1 MLRALLASHRWR
13 VHEYDAKKEEKSMN
27 SKVIRALSSTAVL
40 IAIAFSTMFLPA
52 VASAA
57 DDDPPGR
64 VARIRYL
71 EGSVSF
77 QPAGESDWV
86 SAVTNRPM
94 TTGDQLWADAGSRAE
109 VQIGSAMIRVAANT
123 GFSFLNLDDRI
134 AQIQLTDGTLNLTV
148 QRLTRNE
155 VIEVDTP
162 NQAFSITQPGQ
173 YRVETGTDGNSSMVT
188 VRQGQGEV
196 TGGGRTYDLRSGQS
210 GTFTGTDT
218 LDGYVSV
225 ARDQDDFDKWGQ
237 SRDRQYD
244 GSQSAR
250 YVSHDVVGY
259 EDLDNNGTWR
269 SDPTYGNVW
278 TPTSVQSGWAPYH
291 NGHWVWIAPWGWTW
305 VDDAPW
311 GYAPFHYGRWV
322 SIRGNWG
329 WVPGPMNSQPVYAPA
344 LVAFIGGA
352 NFGVSVSV
360 GGGGYGGGDV
370 GWFPLGPREVYV
382 PGYNTSRGYVDRVNT
397 SNTNVNNTTITNV
410 YNNQVTNNN
419 RTNVI
424 YVNRTVQGAVTA
436 VPQNAFRSS
445 TPVARAAVP
454 VNEHQIAAAPVVS
467 RAAVAPS
474 RDSVLGVSAP
484 TANRVARPPA
494 AVVNRPVVAK
504 ATPPPPPV
512 PFARQQQELAKH
524 PGQPLATHEVQ
535 VLRPANVAVAQPQ
548 VKQAPPGKPA
558 TLKTGPPVNQPV
570 LGSARQPGNA
580 QPPVV
585 PGNKAANLPVANAPA
600 NKPATEP
607 VANVPP
613 NKQSGRPVAT
623 APADTNQPIH
633 TDRPPSAQQQQAD
646 KAREQQAA
654 QQQAAQQQAAAKQQ
668 ADKAREQQAAQ
679 QQVVQQQA
687 AAKQQADKAREQQ
700 ATQQQVVQQQA
711 AAKQQADKAREQQAT
726 QQQVVQQQA
735 AAKRQADKAREQ
747 QAAQQQVV
755 QQQAAAKQQADKA
768 REQQAAQ
775 QQAAQQQAEK
785 ARGQQAAQAQ
795 QADKAREQQA
805 APQAVQQRP
814 DRPPN
819 AQPAPQPKVQPAN
832 QPQAHPAPPLT
843 PAEKARQEQQ
853 KKDEKPPSPQ

>member
-1 MLRALLASHRWR
+1 MNTKLKKRLGWVTALFAATILMLTFPA
-13 VHEYDAKKEEKSMN
+13 
-27 SKVIRALSSTAVL
+27 AV
-40 IAIAFSTMFLPA
+40 S
-52 VASAA
+52 A

-71 EGSVSF
+71 QGSVSF

-123 GFSFLNLDDRI
+123 GFSFLNLDDRTV
-134 AQIQLTDGTLNLTV
+134 QIQLTEGTLNLRV
-148 QRLTRNE
+148 QRLSRDE
-155 VIEVDTP
+155 VFEVDTP
-162 NQAFSITQPGQ
+162 NQAFSVTQPGQ
-173 YRVETGTDGNSSMVT
+173 YRVEAGTDGNSSVVI

-196 TGGGRTYDLRSGQS
+196 TGGGRTYNVQSGQS
-210 GTFTGTDT
+210 GTFTGTDSV
-218 LDGYVSV
+218 DGYVAS
-225 ARDQDDFDKWGQ
+225 AGAPDDFDNWGQ

-250 YVSHDVVGY
+250 YVSRDVVGY

-329 WVPGPMNSQPVYAPA
+329 WVPGPMNYQPVYAPA

-352 NFGVSVSV
+352 NFGASVSV

-382 PGYNTSRGYVDRVNT
+382 PGYSTSRGYVDRVNT
-397 SNTNVNNTTITNV
+397 SNTNVSNTTITNV
-410 YNNQVTNNN
+410 YNNQVTNNSSN
-419 RTNVI
+419 NVT
-424 YVNRTVQGAVTA
+424 YVNRSVPGAVTA

-445 TPVARAAVP
+445 APVARAAVP
-454 VNEHQIAAAPVVS
+454 VNEKQIAAAPVLS
-467 RAAVAPS
+467 RAVVAPS
-474 RDSVLGVSAP
+474 RESVLGTSAP
-484 TANRVARPPA
+484 IANRVAQPPA

-504 ATPPPPPV
+504 TTPPPPPV
-512 PFARQQQELAKH
+512 PFAKQQQELAKH
-524 PGQPLATHEVQ
+524 PGQPLAAHEVQ
-535 VLRPANVAVAQPQ
+535 VLRPANVAAAQPL

-558 TLKTGPPVNQPV
+558 PLNTNRPVNPPVVGNSKQP
-570 LGSARQPGNA
+570 ANA
-580 QPPVV
+580 QPSIVPTNKPTNVPVANT
-585 PGNKAANLPVANAPA
+585 PANKPPSAPVANAPA
-600 NKPATEP
+600 DKT
-607 VANVPP
+607 
-613 NKQSGRPVAT
+613 
-623 APADTNQPIH
+623 QPIH
-633 TDRPPSAQQQQAD
+633 ADRPPSAQQQQAD

-654 QQQAAQQQAAAKQQ
+654 QQQAVQQQAEKTRGQQAAQQQ

-679 QQVVQQQA
+679 QQATQ
-687 AAKQQADKAREQQ
+687 QQADKTRS
-700 ATQQQVVQQQA
+700 
-711 AAKQQADKAREQQAT
+711 
-726 QQQVVQQQA
+726 
-735 AAKRQADKAREQ
+735 Q
-747 QAAQQQVV
+747 QAAQ
-755 QQQAAAKQQADKA
+755 QQADKA

-775 QQAAQQQAEK
+775 QQAAQQQADK
-785 ARGQQAAQAQ
+785 TRSQQAAQQ

-805 APQAVQQRP
+805 AQQQA
-814 DRPPN
+814 
-819 AQPAPQPKVQPAN
+819 AQ
-832 QPQAHPAPPLT
+832 
-843 PAEKARQEQQ
+843 
-853 KKDEKPPSPQ
+853 

>member
-1 MLRALLASHRWR
+1 MDTRLKKRLSWMTALFAAAILML
-13 VHEYDAKKEEKSMN
+13 
-27 SKVIRALSSTAVL
+27 T
-40 IAIAFSTMFLPA
+40 FA
-52 VASAA
+52 VAASA

-71 EGSVSF
+71 QGSVSF

-109 VQIGSAMIRVAANT
+109 VQIGSAIIRVDANT
-123 GFSFLNLDDRI
+123 GFSFLNLDDRTV
-134 AQIQLTDGTLNLTV
+134 QIQLTEGTLNLRV
-148 QRLTRNE
+148 QRLARDE
-155 VIEVDTP
+155 VFEVDTP
-162 NQAFSITQPGQ
+162 NQAFSVTQPGQ
-173 YRVETGTDGNSSMVT
+173 YRVEAGADGNSSMVI
-188 VRQGQGEV
+188 VRQGHGEV
-196 TGGGRTYDLRSGQS
+196 TGGGRTYNVSSGQS
-210 GTFTGTDT
+210 GTFTGTDS
-218 LDGYVSV
+218 LDGYVS
-225 ARDQDDFDKWGQ
+225 AAGNPDDFDNWGQ

-259 EDLDNNGTWR
+259 EDLDNNGSWR

-329 WVPGPMNSQPVYAPA
+329 WVPGPMNYQPVYAPA
-344 LVAFIGGA
+344 LVAFIGGS

-397 SNTNVNNTTITNV
+397 SNTNVSNTTITNV

-419 RTNVI
+419 INNVT
-424 YVNRTVQGAVTA
+424 YVNRAVPGAVTA

-445 TPVARAAVP
+445 APVARAAVP
-454 VNEHQIAAAPVVS
+454 VNEKQIAAAPVVT
-467 RAAVAPS
+467 RAVVAPT
-474 RDSVLGVSAP
+474 RDSVLGTSAP
-484 TANRVARPPA
+484 TANRVARPPE

-504 ATPPPPPV
+504 TTPPPPPV
-512 PFARQQQELAKH
+512 PFAKQQQDLAKH
-524 PGQPLATHEVQ
+524 PGQPLAAHEVQ
-535 VLRPANVAVAQPQ
+535 VLRPANVAVAQPL
-548 VKQAPPGKPA
+548 VKQTPPGKPA
-558 TLKTGPPVNQPV
+558 TLNTSRPV
-570 LGSARQPGNA
+570 S
-580 QPPVV
+580 PPVV
-585 PGNKAANLPVANAPA
+585 GNSRQPANAQTPVVPANKPANVPVANPAANKPPGAPVANAPA
-600 NKPATEP
+600 DKT
-607 VANVPP
+607 
-613 NKQSGRPVAT
+613 
-623 APADTNQPIH
+623 QPTH

-654 QQQAAQQQAAAKQQ
+654 QQQAEKTRGQQAAQQQ

-679 QQVVQQQA
+679 Q
-687 AAKQQADKAREQQ
+687 
-700 ATQQQVVQQQA
+700 AT
-711 AAKQQADKAREQQAT
+711 
-726 QQQVVQQQA
+726 
-735 AAKRQADKAREQ
+735 
-747 QAAQQQVV
+747 
-755 QQQAAAKQQADKA
+755 
-768 REQQAAQ
+768 

-785 ARGQQAAQAQ
+785 ARGQQAAQQ

-805 APQAVQQRP
+805 AQQQATQQQAEKTRGKQAAQQQADKVREQQAAQQQATQQQAEKTRGQQAARQQADKAREQQAAQQQATQQQAEKTRGQQAAQQQAAQQQAAQQAAQLQAEKAREQQAAQQRP
-814 DRPPN
+814 DRPPS
-819 AQPAPQPKVQPAN
+819 AQPVPQPKVQPAQ
-832 QPQAHPAPPLT
+832 QPQVHPSPPLT
-843 PAEKARQEQQ
+843 PAEKAREEQQ
-853 KKDEKPPSPQ
+853 KKDEKPPSQ

>member
-1 MLRALLASHRWR
+1 MDTRLKKRLSWMTALLA
-13 VHEYDAKKEEKSMN
+13 A
-27 SKVIRALSSTAVL
+27 
-40 IAIAFSTMFLPA
+40 AILMLTFA
-52 VASAA
+52 VAASA

-71 EGSVSF
+71 QGSVSF

-109 VQIGSAMIRVAANT
+109 VQIGSAIIRVDANT
-123 GFSFLNLDDRI
+123 GFSFLNLDDRTV
-134 AQIQLTDGTLNLTV
+134 QIQLTEGTLNLRV
-148 QRLTRNE
+148 QRLARDE
-155 VIEVDTP
+155 VFEVDTP
-162 NQAFSITQPGQ
+162 NQAFSVTQPGQ
-173 YRVETGTDGNSSMVT
+173 YRVEAGADGNSSMVI

-196 TGGGRTYDLRSGQS
+196 TGGGRTYNVSSGQS
-210 GTFTGTDT
+210 GTFTGTDS
-218 LDGYVSV
+218 LDGYVS
-225 ARDQDDFDKWGQ
+225 AAGNPDDFDNWGQ

-329 WVPGPMNSQPVYAPA
+329 WVPGPMNYQPVYAPA
-344 LVAFIGGA
+344 LVAFIGGS

-397 SNTNVNNTTITNV
+397 SNTNVSNTTITNV

-419 RTNVI
+419 INNVT
-424 YVNRTVQGAVTA
+424 YVNRAVPGAVTA

-445 TPVARAAVP
+445 APVARAAVP
-454 VNEHQIAAAPVVS
+454 VNEKQIAAAPVVT
-467 RAAVAPS
+467 RAVVAPT
-474 RDSVLGVSAP
+474 RDSVLGTSAP
-484 TANRVARPPA
+484 TANRVARPPE

-504 ATPPPPPV
+504 TTPPPPPV
-512 PFARQQQELAKH
+512 PFAKQQQDLAKH
-524 PGQPLATHEVQ
+524 PGQPLAAHEVQ
-535 VLRPANVAVAQPQ
+535 VLRPANVAVAQPL

-558 TLKTGPPVNQPV
+558 TLNTSRPVN
-570 LGSARQPGNA
+570 
-580 QPPVV
+580 PPVV
-585 PGNKAANLPVANAPA
+585 GNSRQPANAQTPVVPANKPANVPVATAPANKPGNVPVANPAANKPPGAPVANAPA
-600 NKPATEP
+600 DKA
-607 VANVPP
+607 
-613 NKQSGRPVAT
+613 
-623 APADTNQPIH
+623 QPTH

-654 QQQAAQQQAAAKQQ
+654 QQATQQAAQQQAEKTRGQQAAQQQ

-679 QQVVQQQA
+679 Q
-687 AAKQQADKAREQQ
+687 
-700 ATQQQVVQQQA
+700 AT
-711 AAKQQADKAREQQAT
+711 
-726 QQQVVQQQA
+726 
-735 AAKRQADKAREQ
+735 
-747 QAAQQQVV
+747 
-755 QQQAAAKQQADKA
+755 
-768 REQQAAQ
+768 

-785 ARGQQAAQAQ
+785 ARGQQAAQQ
-795 QADKAREQQA
+795 QADKVREQQA
-805 APQAVQQRP
+805 AQQQAASNRRKRLAASRRHNSKPTRFVSSRPLNNKRHSNRRKRLADSRRHNNKPLNSRQRNKQHSF
-814 DRPPN
+814 RRRRH
-819 AQPAPQPKVQPAN
+819 AN
-832 QPQAHPAPPLT
+832 SRQHSSGPTVHPARNLFPN
-843 PAEKARQEQQ
+843 Q
-853 KKDEKPPSPQ
+853 KYSRPNSHKCTRVRR